1 MRFSMTHPHRL
12 IPLGDSMPNDWNPVW
27 TGVYSTTGLLVDRDD
42 ENDCFTDKEE
52 GESDADA
59 LDAGDHPVS
68 GISLL
73 LMNQAID
80 AAAARSH

>member
-1 MRFSMTHPHRL
+1 M
-12 IPLGDSMPNDWNPVW
+12 
-27 TGVYSTTGLLVDRDD
+27 DRDD

-52 GESDADA
+52 GESDAVA

-68 GISLL
+68 GISLP
-73 LMNQAID
+73 LMKQAID

>member
-1 MRFSMTHPHRL
+1 M
-12 IPLGDSMPNDWNPVW
+12 
-27 TGVYSTTGLLVDRDD
+27 DRDD

-59 LDAGDHPVS
+59 LDAGDHPVN

-73 LMNQAID
+73 LMKQAID